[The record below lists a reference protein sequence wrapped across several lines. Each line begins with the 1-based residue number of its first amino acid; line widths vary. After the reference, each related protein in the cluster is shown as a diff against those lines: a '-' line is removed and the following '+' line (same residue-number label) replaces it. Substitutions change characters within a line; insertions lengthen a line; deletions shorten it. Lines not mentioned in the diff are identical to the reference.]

1 MRTNILQ
8 NSLIHFSLYFC
19 AFLVRIDLQCKIS
32 YFLISKNNS
41 VGFGEGAL
49 SPPQYNEMY
58 KYVQFDCCPKI
69 KFLCS
74 LRPTF
79 ASVPGTWNV
88 FTSRK

>member
-49 SPPQYNEMY
+49 SPPQYNEM
-58 KYVQFDCCPKI
+58 
-69 KFLCS
+69 
-74 LRPTF
+74 
-79 ASVPGTWNV
+79 
-88 FTSRK
+88 